1 MWTLHQATILYFSVS
16 TQTLVGLGAV
26 APNGVFAQVLATIQ
40 MVVGSLFQLYLIA
53 HTIPAFRA
61 AEQPKEGL
69 FHRVNRCLPKAVAR
83 VRRFFRTYLLIFTIL
98 LQAGCVHL
106 VLAMPLRS
114 PPRASTHNL
123 LCLSL
128 ATTSSNSLLVFAAK
142 GSILVV
148 TSAPLTGDDRSLV
161 AVSICLQVLQV
172 LLILVVSLKFLRKAY
187 VPASPLV

>member
-1 MWTLHQATILYFSVS
+1 MYFSVS

-83 VRRFFRTYLLIFTIL
+83 VRRFFRTYLLIFTIV
-98 LQAGCVHL
+98 LQAGCVRSSRRARTPTTHSQP
-106 VLAMPLRS
+106 PL
-114 PPRASTHNL
+114 
-123 LCLSL
+123 LSL

-187 VPASPLV
+187 VPASPLA